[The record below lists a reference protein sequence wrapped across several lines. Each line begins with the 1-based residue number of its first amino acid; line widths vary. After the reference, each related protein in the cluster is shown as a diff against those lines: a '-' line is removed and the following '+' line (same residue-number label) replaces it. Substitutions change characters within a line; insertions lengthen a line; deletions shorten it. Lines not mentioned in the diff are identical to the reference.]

1 MRCTCRHFR
10 ASARRDRDLA
20 SALLRD
26 ARVVTDPE
34 KLAQLYAKAARQK
47 RHAEAKRKEL

>member
-1 MRCTCRHFR
+1 
-10 ASARRDRDLA
+10 LA

-47 RHAEAKRKEL
+47 LHAEAKRKEL